1 MQPPVYS
8 ALQISVSEY
17 VATVTLLNSGSN
29 PSMGVAHFEELPLA
43 FAWLEDDDDVR
54 SIIVRG
60 GEGNF
65 SFGLD
70 LVDMHPLLDLARPG
84 ASASERQAFLR
95 SIIELQTAFSSVAS
109 ISKPV
114 IAAVDGWC
122 IGAGVDLISSVDVR
136 LATQSAK
143 FSIRETRM
151 AMVADLG
158 SLQRLVGIIGDGHLR
173 DLALTGRDIAADE
186 AQQIGL
192 INRAFTDSEALYT
205 AAAQLA
211 QQMARNSP
219 LVLSGIKEVLGNERE
234 SRVRA
239 GLRFVAAWNAAFM
252 ASQDLLEARNA
263 FLERR
268 TANFTGH

>member
-1 MQPPVYS
+1 MQPPAYS
-8 ALQISVSEY
+8 ALHISVTEH
-17 VATVTLLNSGSN
+17 VATVTLLDTGSN
-29 PSMGVAHFEELPLA
+29 PAMGVAHFEELPLA
-43 FAWLEDDDDVR
+43 CRWLEENDLVR
-54 SIIVRG
+54 AIIFRG
-60 GEGNF
+60 AGDHF

-70 LVDMHPLLDLARPG
+70 LVDMHSLLDLAKPE
-84 ASASERQAFLR
+84 ASAGDRQVFLR
-95 SIIELQTAFSSVAS
+95 SIAELQAAFSSIAS

-136 LATQSAK
+136 LATQNAK

-173 DLALTGRDIAADE
+173 ELVLTGRDFAADE
-186 AQQIGL
+186 ARQIGL
-192 INRAFTDSEALYT
+192 INHSYPDGEALY
-205 AAAQLA
+205 AAAMDLA

-219 LVLSGIKEVLGNERE
+219 LVLAGIKEVLGTERE

-252 ASQDLLEARNA
+252 PSEDLLEARNA

-268 TANFTGH
+268 QANFRGR

>member
-1 MQPPVYS
+1 MRPPDYS
-8 ALQISVSEY
+8 ALQISVREH
-17 VATVTLLNSGSN
+17 VATVTLLDTGSN

-43 FAWLEDDDDVR
+43 CRWMEENDDVR
-54 SIIVRG
+54 AIIFRG
-60 GEGNF
+60 AGDHF

-70 LVDMHPLLDLARPG
+70 LVDMHTLLDLARPG
-84 ASASERQAFLR
+84 AAAGERQTLLR
-95 SIIELQTAFSSVAS
+95 SIAELQTAFSSVAT

-122 IGAGVDLISSVDVR
+122 IGAGVDLISSVDIR
-136 LATQSAK
+136 LATESAT

-192 INRAFTDSEALYT
+192 VNKVYADAESLY
-205 AAAQLA
+205 AAATDLA

-219 LVLSGIKEVLGNERE
+219 LVLAGIKEVLGNERE
-234 SRVRA
+234 SRVSA

-252 ASQDLLEARNA
+252 PSEDLLEARDA
-263 FLERR
+263 FSSRR
-268 TANFTGH
+268 TANFSGR